1 MSRAGFVI
9 KYANCPIIWTS
20 KLQTEIALSTTE
32 AEYIA
37 LSQSMREAIPM
48 TQLLEELEEILP
60 LNSTPSKINCTI
72 FEDNESCIQLSKS
85 PRMRPRTKHIA
96 IKYHHF
102 RKGIIDGL
110 YEILSIDTAEQ
121 TADIFTK
128 GLNETTFIYLRKKL
142 NGW

>member
-1 MSRAGFVI
+1 M
-9 KYANCPIIWTS
+9 S
-20 KLQTEIALSTTE
+20 KLQTEIPLSTTE

-37 LSQSMREAIPM
+37 LSHAMRSAIPM
-48 TQLLEELEEILP
+48 TQLLHELEHILP
-60 LNSTPSKINCTI
+60 FDYIPSKVNCTV
-72 FEDNESCIQLSKS
+72 FEDNESCIQISKS

-102 RKGIIDGL
+102 RKGVIDGL
-110 YEILSIDTAEQ
+110 YEILPIDTAEQ

-128 GLNETTFIYLRKKL
+128 GLTEDKFVYLRKKL